1 MELLR
6 DVGHVESRFDL
17 FGDNVSAGARWVHA
31 CARRTIALDVVLH
44 APDGTTR

>member
-1 MELLR
+1 MELLG
-6 DVGHVESRFDL
+6 DVGNVESLLFP
-17 FGDNVSAGARWVHA
+17 FGDSVSAGARWVHA